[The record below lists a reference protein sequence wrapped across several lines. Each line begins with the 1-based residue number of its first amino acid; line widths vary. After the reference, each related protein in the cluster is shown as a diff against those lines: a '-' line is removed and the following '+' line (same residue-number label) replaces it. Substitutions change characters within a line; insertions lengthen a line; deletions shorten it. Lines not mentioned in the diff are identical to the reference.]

1 MNKGSR
7 SGAIDRVLSYFDNG
21 DFDQELA
28 NRVRFRTESQRADSL
43 SELHRYLDEDI
54 IPAFK
59 AIGFECKKFDN
70 PLAGGGPILLASR
83 IEGSQLP
90 TVLGYGHGDVIHG
103 QQEQWTKGSG
113 PWEIKRDGD
122 RLYGRGTA
130 DNKAQHTIN
139 IAALRAVIDE
149 RSTLG
154 FNAKFLVEMGEEA
167 GSAGLREL
175 LEAQREAFAADVFI
189 GSDGPR
195 MSPRRPTITLGS
207 RGALN
212 FDLRVALRD
221 GGHHSGNWGGLIA
234 DPAIILSHA
243 IASITS
249 ASGQIKIKEWLPPPT
264 PDSVVKVLQ
273 GLEIETGPGAPDI
286 DPLWGEPGMTPAAKV
301 YGWNSF
307 AVLAMKSGN
316 PEHPVNAIAA
326 SASAHC
332 QLRFFAGTNEGTIL
346 SALRSHLDREG
357 FHQVEIEAP
366 AENAAGFAASRTEP
380 DHPWVK
386 CIAASLQTTINEKP
400 AIIPSMGGSICN
412 DLFTDLLGLPAIWIP
427 HSYAACSQ
435 HAPDEHILL
444 SLTRSALPVMAGLYW
459 DIGDG
464 KVPVQEKD
472 LS

>member
-1 MNKGSR
+1 MQNEGSR
-7 SGAIDRVLSYFDNG
+7 AGAIDRILSYFDEG
-21 DFDQELA
+21 GFDEELGR
-28 NRVRFRTESQRADSL
+28 RVRIRTESQKRDSVP
-43 SELHRYLDEDI
+43 ELHRYLDEEI

-59 AIGFECKKFDN
+59 VMGFECTKYDN
-70 PLAGGGPILLASR
+70 PLNRGGPFLLASR
-83 IEGSQLP
+83 MEGSGLP
-90 TVLGYGHGDVIHG
+90 VVLGYGHGDVILG
-103 QQEQWTKGSG
+103 QDEQWKKGSG
-113 PWEIKRDGD
+113 PWEIQRDGD

-139 IAALRAVIDE
+139 MAALRAVIEE
-149 RSTLG
+149 RGSLG
-154 FNAKFLVEMGEEA
+154 FNAKFLIEMGEEA

-175 LEAQREAFAADVFI
+175 LELHKEAFSADVFI

-195 MSPRRPTITLGS
+195 MSPARPTITLGS

-212 FDLRVALRD
+212 FDLRVELRD

-243 IASITS
+243 LASITT

-264 PDSVVKVLQ
+264 LESVQRVLE
-273 GLEIETGPGAPDI
+273 GLEIEAGPGAPEI
-286 DPLWGEPGMTPAAKV
+286 DPDWGEPGMTPAAKV

-307 AVLAMKSGN
+307 AVLAMKAGN
-316 PEHPVNAIAA
+316 PENPVNAIAP

-332 QLRFFAGTNEGTIL
+332 QLRFFAGTNADTIL
-346 SALRSHLDREG
+346 ESLRTHLDSNG
-357 FHQVEIEAP
+357 FPQVEIVTPE
-366 AENAAGFAASRTEP
+366 ENNAGFAASRTEP
-380 DHPWVK
+380 DHPWVESVFSS
-386 CIAASLQTTINEKP
+386 IESTINEKP
-400 AIIPSMGGSICN
+400 AVIPSMGGSICN

-444 SLTRSALPVMAGLYW
+444 SLTRSALPLMTGLYW

-464 KVPVQEKD
+464 KVPSVSSE
-472 LS
+472 